1 MTRCLPIIATISLA
15 ALALTSC
22 DETGPTQPTIVDQP
36 ANTPDFA
43 LAANSWTTK
52 ASIPTPR
59 YSHALGVA
67 NNSLGQPVIY
77 AFGGTEDSPTWN
89 FPTSSVQAY
98 NAATNTWADMARMPV
113 GLFEANGV
121 GLIGGKLYIP
131 GGKSNG
137 GDGTEYAPYLL
148 VYDPRSNT
156 WSQKADLPR
165 LVARGITGVIDG
177 KLYVLTGECSD
188 CARRITHRLY
198 RYDPATNVWDTSL
211 PWCPQAHMDGAGGV
225 INGKFY
231 VAGGVGRDGALTK
244 QLHIYDPATNK
255 WTAGASMPTAR
266 ASGDGAVLNGKL
278 FVLGGYDRIRTV
290 EAYDPVRNVWA
301 SKAPM
306 PTGRHYLA
314 VARYTLNGT
323 SRILAVGGVGSPAVN
338 ESYTP

>member
-1 MTRCLPIIATISLA
+1 
-15 ALALTSC
+15 
-22 DETGPTQPTIVDQP
+22 
-36 ANTPDFA
+36 
-43 LAANSWTTK
+43 
-52 ASIPTPR
+52 
-59 YSHALGVA
+59 
-67 NNSLGQPVIY
+67 
-77 AFGGTEDSPTWN
+77 
-89 FPTSSVQAY
+89 
-98 NAATNTWADMARMPV
+98 
-113 GLFEANGV
+113 
-121 GLIGGKLYIP
+121 
-131 GGKSNG
+131 
-137 GDGTEYAPYLL
+137 
-148 VYDPRSNT
+148 
-156 WSQKADLPR
+156 
-165 LVARGITGVIDG
+165 
-177 KLYVLTGECSD
+177 
-188 CARRITHRLY
+188 
-198 RYDPATNVWDTSL
+198 
-211 PWCPQAHMDGAGGV
+211 MDGAGGV